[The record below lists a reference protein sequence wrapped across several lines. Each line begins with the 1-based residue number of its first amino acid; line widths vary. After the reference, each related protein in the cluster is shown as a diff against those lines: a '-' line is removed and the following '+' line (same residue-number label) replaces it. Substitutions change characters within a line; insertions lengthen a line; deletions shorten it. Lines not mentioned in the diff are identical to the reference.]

1 MALQSMNNSCRCENL
16 TDLTFLHAGLCFVQG
31 PKGFGSNT
39 VICSCG
45 FLSVIS
51 DRDYFALRDLASS
64 PVVLFGGVGRAI
76 G

>member
-31 PKGFGSNT
+31 PKGFGSKT

>member
-1 MALQSMNNSCRCENL
+1 MMMFML
-16 TDLTFLHAGLCFVQG
+16 GLRLDGVVFCSRAQG
-31 PKGFGSNT
+31 VWKQDSLGSF
-39 VICSCG
+39 G

>member
-1 MALQSMNNSCRCENL
+1 M
-16 TDLTFLHAGLCFVQG
+16 GLCFVQG
-31 PKGFGSNT
+31 SKGFGSKT

-51 DRDYFALRDLASS
+51 DRDYFLSKILHLPAA

>member
-1 MALQSMNNSCRCENL
+1 M
-16 TDLTFLHAGLCFVQG
+16 GLCFVQG
-31 PKGFGSNT
+31 SKGFGSKT